1 MGSLAGYSCARS
13 MLRLNRRTATTWWR
27 VRSRRNGRKF
37 APSVNGCSMSGAYRY
52 AHGAITRVTHEVKSG
67 AAWWRAKAR
76 PRHVFGSS
84 LARSMRKSTGDLRWR
99 GVRALFQ
106 ACWRPGWVNNF
117 DTLRLFSSIVV
128 QFFVMYIRF
137 TLTPGAGVRTNQLIA
152 TGCGHAH
159 QKPVVRR
166 GHCQALWL
174 ICRARRCID
183 QRARGRI

>member
-1 MGSLAGYSCARS
+1 MRSLAGYSCARS
-13 MLRLNRRTATTWWR
+13 MRRLNRRTATTWWR
-27 VRSRRNGRKF
+27 VRSRRNVRKF
-37 APSVNGCSMSGAYRY
+37 APSVNGCSMSCAYRY

-67 AAWWRAKAR
+67 AELLW
-76 PRHVFGSS
+76 G
-84 LARSMRKSTGDLRWR
+84 

-166 GHCQALWL
+166 GHCQAL
-174 ICRARRCID
+174 
-183 QRARGRI
+183 